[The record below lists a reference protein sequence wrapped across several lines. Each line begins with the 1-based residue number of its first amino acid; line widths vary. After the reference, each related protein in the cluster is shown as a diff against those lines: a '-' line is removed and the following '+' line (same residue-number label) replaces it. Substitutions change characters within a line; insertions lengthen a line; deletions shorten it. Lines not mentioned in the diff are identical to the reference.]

1 MPLVAGCARGV
12 AAAARSVGSAG
23 CQHAEWVVR
32 VCELKWVQPPPPP
45 GAARGGARKP
55 SGGCRH
61 RGARRAR
68 PRACCPLPRS
78 CRECC
83 KPVGA
88 RASPGCEFAPSGRHW
103 RIGRPPP
110 LGLETGPPP
119 APLRRSPPPIN
130 NPKRLGGGAGRWGRP
145 PRKPPRKSVCR
156 THSLPDRPPS
166 PPRPPAA
173 RTEAASPWGRRTLSL
188 HSLHF
193 SSESQPRALPRR
205 SPNRTATRSSNHG
218 SRAAPPDL
226 RGAAGARGAHSGDP
240 WQGPDLCW

>member
-88 RASPGCEFAPSGRHW
+88 RASQGCEFAPSGRQW

-119 APLRRSPPPIN
+119 APLRTGCVSHA
-130 NPKRLGGGAGRWGRP
+130 RLRQRLRFDLGPAFRIASAAAWHGCSLRP
-145 PRKPPRKSVCR
+145 PRELCR
-156 THSLPDRPPS
+156 
-166 PPRPPAA
+166 
-173 RTEAASPWGRRTLSL
+173 RRVR
-188 HSLHF
+188 
-193 SSESQPRALPRR
+193 RALAQQRMLHCGR
-205 SPNRTATRSSNHG
+205 H
-218 SRAAPPDL
+218 
-226 RGAAGARGAHSGDP
+226 
-240 WQGPDLCW
+240 